1 MDKRG
6 SINRPPVL
14 DGSNYDYWK
23 ARMVAFL
30 KSMDQKAWRAI
41 ITGWNHPII
50 TAADGST
57 SLKGVADWSLEEE
70 TEASGNS
77 KALNAIFNGVDENM
91 FKLINTCTEAKQ
103 AWEILQTAH
112 EGTSKVRM
120 SNLQLLATKFENLRM
135 EDEETI
141 SQFNTRIRDIA
152 NSTFALGEKIPEEKL
167 ARKILRSLPRR
178 FNMKV
183 TAIEESQDLST
194 MKVDELIGSLQTFEM
209 SLDDKP
215 EKKMK
220 NLAFKSEESQT
231 DDELSEALAYLT
243 KNFNKSLSKLQAR
256 YKPNVPDKRSNIKTQ
271 GKTKEENTSEQNKEV
286 RCFECE
292 GFGHIRPECPNFLR
306 KQKKG
311 MAATLS
317 DSEEKKEEEP
327 TNKAFAGTLETSSN
341 ISNEDLLQEELDER
355 YNNLT
360 IKWEQS
366 CELIR
371 RQDKEM
377 EKVTQEKE
385 ALEASTAELRKQVTL
400 LSQEKEALEAS
411 TAVLK
416 EQVTLSN
423 SKLIE
428 MTKSVRRLNKGTNM
442 LEEVLELGR
451 NPSDKKG
458 LGYDNYSN
466 APEKK
471 ISPKINSQDQM
482 SNHMSQHP
490 SQHKHKKT

>member
-57 SLKGVADWSLEEE
+57 SLKGVAEWSPEEE

-120 SNLQLLATKFENLRM
+120 SKLQLLATKFENLRM

-141 SQFNTRIRDIA
+141 SEFNTRIRDIA

-167 ARKILRSLPRR
+167 ARKILRSLPKR

-243 KNFNKSLSKLQAR
+243 KNFNKSLSQLQAR
-256 YKPNVPDKRSNIKTQ
+256 YKPNVPDKRSNIKSQ
-271 GKTKEENTSEQNKEV
+271 GKTNEENISEQNKEV
-286 RCFECE
+286 RCFNVKDLDTSDQNVQTFSGNRKREWQLLYL
-292 GFGHIRPECPNFLR
+292 ILR
-306 KQKKG
+306 KRRKKNQQIKPLLEHLKL
-311 MAATLS
+311 AAAS
-317 DSEEKKEEEP
+317 VMKISYKKNWMRN
-327 TNKAFAGTLETSSN
+327 TT
-341 ISNEDLLQEELDER
+341 ISPLNG
-355 YNNLT
+355 NNL
-360 IKWEQS
+360 
-366 CELIR
+366 
-371 RQDKEM
+371 
-377 EKVTQEKE
+377 V
-385 ALEASTAELRKQVTL
+385 
-400 LSQEKEALEAS
+400 
-411 TAVLK
+411 
-416 EQVTLSN
+416 N
-423 SKLIE
+423 F
-428 MTKSVRRLNKGTNM
+428 
-442 LEEVLELGR
+442 
-451 NPSDKKG
+451 
-458 LGYDNYSN
+458 
-466 APEKK
+466 
-471 ISPKINSQDQM
+471 
-482 SNHMSQHP
+482 
-490 SQHKHKKT
+490 